1 MADDNLNELDAKAKE
16 LAKTSQE
23 IQQSFSEIRSG
34 LAAIN
39 KQLGR
44 AGEEAV
50 EFRRAL
56 NSVENTTSKL
66 NELQGKYLE

>member
-1 MADDNLNELDAKAKE
+1 MADDNLNELDARARE
-16 LAKTSQE
+16 LANRSQE

-34 LAAIN
+34 LSAIN

-66 NELQGKYLE
+66 ISYKMST